1 MAEILLAKQ
10 LNQSDFAPYGDVI
23 SVASSK
29 KKSVINHGLTV
40 KYSDL
45 AKPDVNDQNGWPTLS
60 IYRSESIKLPL
71 KVRFMERHPL
81 GSQAFMPL
89 SEFSYLVAVAP
100 CGELDTKAIE
110 VFLAAPGQGI
120 NFRKGTWHHFCLAL
134 KSGSEFLVVDRGGAG
149 DNCDEIEIDDGPV
162 IKIENHK

>member
-1 MAEILLAKQ
+1 MAKTLLAKK
-10 LNQSDFAPYGDVI
+10 LNQPDFAPYGDLI
-23 SVASSK
+23 SVGNSTEET
-29 KKSVINHGLTV
+29 VINHGLTV

-45 AKPDVNDQNGWPTLS
+45 AKPDVNDQNGWPSLS

-100 CGELDTKAIE
+100 RGELDISAIDL
-110 VFLAAPGQGI
+110 FLAAPGQGV

-134 KSGSEFLVVDRGGAG
+134 KSGSEFLVLDRGGPG
-149 DNCDEIEIDDGPV
+149 DNCDEIEILDGPL
-162 IKIENHK
+162 IKLENHR

>member
-1 MAEILLAKQ
+1 MAKTLLAKK
-10 LNQSDFAPYGDVI
+10 LNQPDFARYGDVI
-23 SVASSK
+23 SVGNSTEK
-29 KKSVINHGLTV
+29 TVINHGLTV

-45 AKPDVNDQNGWPTLS
+45 AKPDVSDQNGWPTLS

-100 CGELDTKAIE
+100 RGELDISAIDL
-110 VFLAAPGQGI
+110 FLAAPGQGV

-134 KSGSEFLVVDRGGAG
+134 KSGSEFLVVDRGGPG
-149 DNCDEIEIDDGPV
+149 DNCDEIEILDGPL
-162 IKIENHK
+162 IKPENHT